1 MIINESYLPT
11 HYRRKSKDNG
21 IFYYVLLQDRS
32 TKRRYLKI
40 GTSERGVKRF
50 KDRDYKKYSFIKV
63 LYIAECDNKVEI
75 YDMEDLN
82 KSILRNQK
90 GLKWHKND
98 RFTYFQLPKIL
109 PVSSVFGELRT
120 ITIRD

>member
-1 MIINESYLPT
+1 MIVRESYLPVS
-11 HYRRKSKDNG
+11 YKRQSKDNG
-21 IFYYVLLQDRS
+21 IFYYVLLQDKTTR
-32 TKRRYLKI
+32 RRYLKI

-50 KDRDYKKYSFIKV
+50 KDKDYKKYSFVKI
-63 LYIAECDNKVEI
+63 LYIAECDNKTEI

-109 PVSSVFGELRT
+109 PISNVFGELRT
-120 ITIRD
+120 IKIRD

>member
-1 MIINESYLPT
+1 MIVNESYLPT
-11 HYRRKSKDNG
+11 NYRRKSRDNG
-21 IFYYVLLQDRS
+21 IFYYVLLQDR
-32 TKRRYLKI
+32 TTRRRYLKI

-50 KDRDYKKYSFIKV
+50 KDRDYKKYSFIKI
-63 LYIAECDNKVEI
+63 LYIAECDNKTEI

-82 KSILRNQK
+82 KTILRNQK